1 MARYLLIALN
11 GPTQG
16 EGDEEEYNKWYN
28 EVHIPDLQSV
38 TGNISARRFKIVRK
52 NRTDKSYVA
61 VSEFE
66 AEDPDA
72 LMRELGEKASDFS
85 DTVDRA
91 TSIFV
96 LALELDTDPDA

>member
-1 MARYLLIALN
+1 LIALN
-11 GPTQG
+11 SPTEG
-16 EGDEEEYNKWYN
+16 EGDEREYNKWYN
-28 EVHIPDLQSV
+28 EVHVPDLQSV

-66 AEDPDA
+66 TEDPDA
-72 LMRELGEKASDFS
+72 LMKELGEKASDFS
-85 DTVDRA
+85 DTVDRS

-96 LALELDTDPDA
+96 LALELDTTPEA